1 MMETEDN
8 ERKKGHPPTPPHPTP
23 PHTPIDDGVYVHYLY
38 SVDCTDTH
46 SIKKRREK
54 EIQLNKE
61 NRKKRGGVYPIVI
74 SLVMY

>member
-1 MMETEDN
+1 MK
-8 ERKKGHPPTPPHPTP
+8 ERKVTPPPHP
-23 PHTPIDDGVYVHYLY
+23 TPIDDGVYVHYLY
-38 SVDCTDTH
+38 SVDCTDTPRTH

>member
-8 ERKKGHPPTPPHPTP
+8 ERKKGHPPTP

-38 SVDCTDTH
+38 SVDYTDTH

-61 NRKKRGGVYPIVI
+61 NRKKRGGVFLLL
-74 SLVMY
+74 LV